1 MSVAVMLSV
10 LALAALP
17 LLWSVLQRGHGD
29 VDLTTTYKF
38 DDDQYVF
45 AFREFL
51 IPVASVFFYNFQT
64 MRSTGKFL
72 GITGEGRIA
81 NNRAGAK
88 IRKVSMMSYR
98 DGEDP
103 V

>member
-1 MSVAVMLSV
+1 
-10 LALAALP
+10 
-17 LLWSVLQRGHGD
+17 
-29 VDLTTTYKF
+29 
-38 DDDQYVF
+38 
-45 AFREFL
+45 
-51 IPVASVFFYNFQT
+51 VFFYNFQT